1 MAEPEG
7 KYTLRGPASLEKL
20 KDFQAF
26 VLGWAKDFGLPAEVG
41 GKLEL
46 VMEELAVNV
55 INYAYPDGRGDLE
68 IQCLLDENGGKR
80 RFCVKLKDWGA
91 PFDPLNRDTP
101 DTEQDIEERPVGG
114 LGIFLVRE
122 MSDSLDYEREGD
134 ANVLT
139 FCFDLP

>member
-1 MAEPEG
+1 MAESDS
-7 KYTLRGPASLEKL
+7 KYTLRGPASLDKL

-26 VLGWAKDFGLPAEVG
+26 VVGWANNFGLPAEVG

-55 INYAYPDGRGDLE
+55 INYAYPDGHGDVE
-68 IQCLLDENGGKR
+68 IECLLDDSGDKR
-80 RFCVKLKDWGA
+80 RFCVKLRDWGA
-91 PFDPLNRDTP
+91 PFDPLTKDDP
-101 DTEQDIEERPVGG
+101 DTGQDIDERPIGG

-122 MSDSLDYEREGD
+122 MSDSLGYEREGD